1 MAHGACRADQGRCYT
16 AALVLCRSFRQ
27 RVLKCRRNRPII
39 CHATMNDL
47 LTYIGAIFNLPSQA
61 VIERRDIAQSS
72 WQEDGFDVRQ
82 EVPTYYFSNGV
93 VVRRTSEED
102 SFPSQAACAECW
114 ITYEVP
120 SNGQAPVEVLPAVR
134 RFDSRCREAFWLKF
148 HSAN

>member
-1 MAHGACRADQGRCYT
+1 M
-16 AALVLCRSFRQ
+16 
-27 RVLKCRRNRPII
+27 
-39 CHATMNDL
+39 TMNDL

-72 WQEDGFDVRQ
+72 WQEDGFEVRQ
-82 EVPTYYFSNGV
+82 EVATYYFSNGV

>member
-1 MAHGACRADQGRCYT
+1 M
-16 AALVLCRSFRQ
+16 
-27 RVLKCRRNRPII
+27 
-39 CHATMNDL
+39 TMNDL
-47 LTYIGAIFNLPSQA
+47 LTYIGAIFKLPSQA

-72 WQEDGFDVRQ
+72 WQEDGFEVRQ
-82 EVPTYYFSNGV
+82 EVATYYFSNVV

-120 SNGQAPVEVLPAVR
+120 SNGQAPVEVQPAIR
-134 RFDSRCREAFWLKF
+134 RFDSPCREAFWLKF